1 MRDKHP
7 PARYIPVHVPYKF
20 NSETVI
26 HFYREE
32 VMIGTYLIVWTEQ
45 LGHDAR
51 AHRGTES
58 VTYGR
63 YHKTRN

>member
-1 MRDKHP
+1 
-7 PARYIPVHVPYKF
+7 
-20 NSETVI
+20 
-26 HFYREE
+26 
-32 VMIGTYLIVWTEQ
+32 MIGTYLIVWTEQ